1 MGIFEKWQIA
11 IIQSTLQYYNTL
23 YYSTYSKIKVV
34 FKILSKKTIECYE
47 IQKWNF
53 LQNGVSQQL
62 PRNFNFNYKELNVY
76 IFKYFQVVYIILYII
91 VYIFKYMSVFKILL
105 RKDDFRLQVSIQGL
119 HLNKQLILKLVAQGL
134 RIYNVI
140 NIFSIIQYLSY
151 SKQFLSF
158 SFPVY
163 DLTFIIFQFRKL
175 FAWCFIKIFRSYQ
188 LPPFQ
193 LSNVGVFQVEH
204 IRLCSSCDQIS
215 FFCPFINK
223 ISGTLVCGWL
233 FCLRPV
239 TKSRG
244 ERYR

>member
-1 MGIFEKWQIA
+1 MVNRNYKVLYYILYIIVYTLKQKSFLKSCQKRRLNVMRDQNGIFFKAQANNYQEISIL
-11 IIQSTLQYYNTL
+11 IIKYQYFIYI
-23 YYSTYSKIKVV
+23 SIQV
-34 FKILSKKTIECYE
+34 F
-47 IQKWNF
+47 
-53 LQNGVSQQL
+53 
-62 PRNFNFNYKELNVY
+62 
-76 IFKYFQVVYIILYII
+76 YIILYII